1 MKKLTY
7 HFTYL
12 TISLLIFTQCSSFNV
27 ITDLDPTEDFESLKK
42 FEFAGWAE
50 DSDQTLSRFER
61 QRIESAFGDELRKRG
76 IEIVESN
83 GDAIAVLYVLKNI
96 RTEKVANT
104 TTTGMGMGGMG
115 MGMGGWGRAG
125 MMGPGWGWGMGHSTS
140 QTRVSEQQFLEGT
153 LVAEVY
159 DTKRKNLVWMA
170 VGTSNNLS
178 KDPKKRE
185 KKIPKAIESMMKDYP
200 VAPQKDK

>member
-1 MKKLTY
+1 MKNSKHNAIYLLVLFF
-7 HFTYL
+7 FTH
-12 TISLLIFTQCSSFNV
+12 CSSFNV

-61 QRIESAFGDELRKRG
+61 QRIEAAFGDELSKRG
-76 IEIVESN
+76 IEVVESN

-140 QTRVSEQQFLEGT
+140 QTRVTEQQYLEGT

-159 DTKRKNLVWMA
+159 DTKLKNLVWMA
-170 VGTSNNLS
+170 VGTSSNLS

-185 KKIPKAIESMMKDYP
+185 KNIPKAIASMMKDYP
-200 VAPQKDK
+200 VQPIKD